1 MTETLV
7 LYFVQISSMW
17 TREYGFINQFL
28 FLKRSRNLI
37 LRKING
43 RPIIYNNLYNICFIC
58 LVIIECVTTVLCQCL
73 FSANMWYHF
82 L

>member
-28 FLKRSRNLI
+28 LLKRSRNLI
-37 LRKING
+37 FEKN
-43 RPIIYNNLYNICFIC
+43 
-58 LVIIECVTTVLCQCL
+58 Q
-73 FSANMWYHF
+73 WYTDH